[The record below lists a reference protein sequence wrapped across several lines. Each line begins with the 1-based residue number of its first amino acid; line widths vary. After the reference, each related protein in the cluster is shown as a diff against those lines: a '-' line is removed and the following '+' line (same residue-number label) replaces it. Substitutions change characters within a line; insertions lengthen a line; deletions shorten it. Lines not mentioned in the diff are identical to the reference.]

1 MRNAIVPHVMAKR
14 KKTKQKTNPQELNN
28 PHDKLFKATFSMKS
42 VILGYMMDVFPAK
55 YREKLDLETL
65 ERDQTSYIS
74 KNLEETYSDL
84 VWRCQLKTGRQV
96 MISLLFEHKSYK
108 PKRPHLQIGEYQF
121 GAYRI
126 QDQANPDVPLI
137 QVVPILVYHG
147 QEGWTF
153 VEPFESYFEE
163 IDDDFIAFLPKSDFI
178 LTNIQ
183 SYSDNVI
190 QAFRVRFLE
199 KIFLGF
205 KYFFDKEYLRQHFAE
220 IWLLNYPST
229 ENDETATFIHSFG
242 VYLSAIIGGIT
253 DEEIRRQLDEIES
266 KSLNQEEIMVATERF
281 LDNLKKEASKEAR
294 QEGRQERQIALILDI
309 YKKTNWSAKQI
320 SDITSFTATYI
331 QSVID
336 EYEKKE

>member
-1 MRNAIVPHVMAKR
+1 MAKR
-14 KKTKQKTNPQELNN
+14 QKTKQKTKPQELNN

-42 VILGYMMDVFPAK
+42 VILGYMIDVFPSK
-55 YREKLDLETL
+55 YGEKLDFETL

-74 KNLEETYSDL
+74 KDLAETYSDL
-84 VWRCQLKTGRQV
+84 VWRCRLKTGREV

-108 PKRPHLQIGEYQF
+108 PKRPHLQMGEYQF

-137 QVVPILVYHG
+137 QVIPIMVYHG
-147 QEGWTF
+147 QEGWAF
-153 VEPFESYFEE
+153 IEPFDSYFGE
-163 IDDDFIAFLPKSDFI
+163 IDDDFMPFLPSFDFV

-199 KIFLGF
+199 KIFLAYKHF
-205 KYFFDKEYLRQHFAE
+205 LDKAYLRQHFAE

-242 VYLSAIIGGIT
+242 VYLSAITGGIT

-266 KSLNQEEIMVATERF
+266 KSLNPEEIMVATERF
-281 LDNLKKEASKEAR
+281 LDNLKKEASKVAR
-294 QEGRQERQIALILDI
+294 QQGLEQGLEQGQITLILDI
-309 YKKTNWSAKQI
+309 YQKTGWSAAQI
-320 SDITSFTATYI
+320 ADITSFTAAYI

-336 EYEKKE
+336 KHEKEEQ